1 MFLNSVRTLF
11 KNVLP
16 DEIRSP
22 AAHLIRMMLGDASI
36 KLEVALMQI
45 LWGNAISTNRTMLVK
60 PISKNLQC
68 Y

>member
-1 MFLNSVRTLF
+1 MFQNSVRTLF

-45 LWGNAISTNRTMLVK
+45 LWSNPSNTNETKLSK

>member
-60 PISKNLQC
+60 PICKNLQC

>member
-1 MFLNSVRTLF
+1 MFLNSVRTLL
-11 KNVLP
+11 KMP
-16 DEIRSP
+16 DGIRSL

-36 KLEVALMQI
+36 KPEVALMQI
-45 LWGNAISTNRTMLVK
+45 LWSNPSNTNETKLGK